1 MIFLPVVCNCDINI
15 TNKTGNR
22 TLAPPKRDTTGVLVR
37 LHANTLSAI
46 DDLIEK
52 GEGDLSR
59 PEMIRRLLKE
69 TLRQQGYDVREIV
82 E

>member
-1 MIFLPVVCNCDINI
+1 M
-15 TNKTGNR
+15 
-22 TLAPPKRDTTGVLVR
+22 APPKRDTTGILVR

-46 DDLIEK
+46 DDLISQ
-52 GEGDLSR
+52 GEADISR

-69 TLRQQGYDVREIV
+69 TLKSKGYDVREII

>member
-1 MIFLPVVCNCDINI
+1 MQETFCILVILILISGKKGFKLV
-15 TNKTGNR
+15 
-22 TLAPPKRDTTGVLVR
+22 APPKRDTTGVLVR
-37 LHANTLSAI
+37 LHANTLSAL

-52 GEGDLSR
+52 GGDGTSR

-69 TLRQQGYDVREIV
+69 NLRQQGYDVREII